1 MSDVLSDPSQLRCL
15 IEQLPEANY
24 ALLKYLSQF
33 LASFATN
40 SENKDAVDVSMTF
53 APFVL
58 RAEAVVDDVS
68 TRHLE

>member
-1 MSDVLSDPSQLRCL
+1 MSSNVISDPGQLRCL

-24 ALLKYLSQF
+24 ALLKFLSHF

-53 APFVL
+53 APFLL

-68 TRHLE
+68 SRHL